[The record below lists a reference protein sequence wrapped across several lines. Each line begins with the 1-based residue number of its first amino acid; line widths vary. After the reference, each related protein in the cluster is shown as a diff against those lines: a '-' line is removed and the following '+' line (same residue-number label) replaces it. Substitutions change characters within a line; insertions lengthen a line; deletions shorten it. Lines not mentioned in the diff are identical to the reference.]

1 MFHEQV
7 AMPPVPRNLAATAAE
22 YAIRSKL
29 RHYLT
34 RDGIRFVALIKII
47 DAEDR
52 FVYEEAARRLL
63 GHDEKYDFEGKV
75 TTLVTSSGEIG
86 KRSATLVANLKAIK
100 QAVIFHAASDEV
112 SEELRLFVDISL
124 VVDPPTPRQFIAA
137 ARTMG
142 LPQLSPGHA
151 ESLAGTPLRNIRL
164 AMLRPQ
170 PMHRVIGR
178 LTPPPAMVVEP
189 EKGRPGPELLSLQ
202 GYGAARDWGLQ
213 LARDLD
219 DWKAGRIRW
228 EDVDRGLLLTGP
240 PGVGKTMFA
249 EALANT
255 CGVPL
260 IAASAGQWQAKGHLG
275 DFLKAMRRFF
285 SDAQASQPCIAFLD
299 EFDSFGN
306 REKGRDADH
315 NDYKR
320 QVVNA
325 LLECLD
331 PSGGRAGVVVVG
343 ACNSLEEVDPAL
355 LRPGRLERVIEVGLP
370 DDDARLAIL
379 EQHLGSKL
387 DMPPFEIISRTR
399 GWTGAQLAK
408 LARDARRLARARN
421 QPVSAWDVQ
430 NALPSRRPL
439 SESEL
444 FRIAIHEA
452 GHAVLSTLTDP
463 GALVSV
469 RIDGFVPEAGVMT
482 LGTTTFREASASV
495 TTEDYFKKLMMRLLA
510 GMVAEDIVFGNHG
523 TGAGGSGRSDLAQ
536 CTNIATMLER
546 SFAFGATLA
555 TEGEVDPVSLRSYRL
570 HDPALAQAVER
581 RLVLARSEVIRLLEP
596 VRPALMAVAH
606 ALVEEKEL
614 DASQVTTLVGNVTD
628 SPSLHTSERSR
639 GHDAR

>member
-22 YAIRSKL
+22 YAIRSQI
-29 RHYLT
+29 RHYLK
-34 RDGIRFVALIKII
+34 RDGIRFVALIKIT
-47 DAEDR
+47 DADDR

-63 GHDEKYDFEGKV
+63 GHNEKYDFEGKI
-75 TTLVTSSGEIG
+75 TTLVTTSGEIG
-86 KRSATLVANLKAIK
+86 KRSATLVANLKAIE
-100 QAVIFHAASDEV
+100 QAVIFHPASEEV
-112 SEELRLFVDISL
+112 SEEIRLFVDISL

-142 LPQLSPGHA
+142 LPRLSPRHA
-151 ESLAGTPLRNIRL
+151 EALAGTPLRSIRL

-170 PMHRVIGR
+170 PMHRIIGR
-178 LTPPPAMVVEP
+178 LTRPLAAVVQP
-189 EKGRPGPELLSLQ
+189 EKGRPGPELATLH
-202 GYGAARDWGLQ
+202 GYGEARYWGLQ

-219 DWKAGRIRW
+219 DWKVGGIRW

-285 SDAQASQPCIAFLD
+285 SDAQASRPCIAFLD
-299 EFDSFGN
+299 EFDSFGS
-306 REKGRDADH
+306 REKRRDADH
-315 NDYKR
+315 DDYKR
-320 QVVNA
+320 QVINA

-343 ACNSLEEVDPAL
+343 ACNNLEEVDPAL

-379 EQHLGSKL
+379 EQHLGNKL
-387 DMPPFEIISRTR
+387 DLPPFEIISRTR

-421 QPVSAWDVQ
+421 EPVSAMDVQ
-430 NALPSRRPL
+430 NALPSRRPF
-439 SESEL
+439 SEGEL

-482 LGTTTFREASASV
+482 LGTTTFHETSASV
-495 TTEDYFKKLMMRLLA
+495 PTEEYFNKLMMRLLA

-523 TGAGGSGRSDLAQ
+523 TGAGGSDRSDLAQ

-546 SFAFGATLA
+546 SFGFGATLA
-555 TEGEVDPVSLRSYRL
+555 TDGDVDPVSLQRYRL
-570 HDPALAQAVER
+570 HDPALAKAVER
-581 RLVLARSEVIRLLEP
+581 RLVLARERTARLLEP
-596 VRPALMAVAH
+596 ARAALVAVAN

-614 DASQVTTLVGNVTD
+614 DAIRVIALVSNVTD
-628 SPSLHTSERSR
+628 IPSAHTSEKVPSP
-639 GHDAR
+639 